1 MRRSNAIFAESR
13 WRIPYLPKCLSFEIG
28 EEEIQPHFKN
38 EKRRWKKSLPKCLLY
53 AQKSFFVNV
62 FNSRHDSQ
70 KSIEIL
76 EKKQMVKQIN
86 QSCQIVSFLQISF
99 DNNDISCPMWACTW
113 IIKAS
118 HYNVFQCP
126 VVFSKPMSF
135 QKSWQIVFDFCA
147 QFHLS
152 FYSWS
157 LLIFSLFNFNSNNHL
172 INSSPL
178 QELRNWPSQKI
189 ALHVRSRLNIALFV
203 WLWWN
208 DCKVCVLNVEHAKFV
223 C

>member
-13 WRIPYLPKCLSFEIG
+13 WRIPSLPKCLSFEIG
-28 EEEIQPHFKN
+28 EEEIQPHFK
-38 EKRRWKKSLPKCLLY
+38 KRKKKMKEVPTQMSFVCPKVFLC
-53 AQKSFFVNV
+53 KR
-62 FNSRHDSQ
+62 FNSKHDSQ

-172 INSSPL
+172 I
-178 QELRNWPSQKI
+178 I
-189 ALHVRSRLNIALFV
+189 VRL
-203 WLWWN
+203 
-208 DCKVCVLNVEHAKFV
+208 CKN
-223 C
+223 